1 MITKV
6 CFKCNVEKSLDNFYK
21 HPQMLDGTVNKCKDC
36 NKKDVKLNYAEKAKD
51 DSFIEKERIRSKEK
65 YHRLGYKQKQKIWD
79 IDKPWKNNSK
89 YKSLRKK
96 FKSIP
101 SSFHL
106 HHWCYKNEFIEDII
120 VIERFNHRRAHN
132 FLKLDKENLYFIG
145 LDGEILDTKEK
156 HIMYLINK
164 GIKF

>member
-21 HPQMLDGTVNKCKDC
+21 HSKMLDGTVNKCKDC
-36 NKKDVKLNYAEKAKD
+36 NKKDVRLNYEEKSKD
-51 DSFIEKERIRSKEK
+51 ESFVEKERIRSKEK
-65 YHRLGYKQKQKIWD
+65 YHRLNYREKEKD
-79 IDKPWKNNSK
+79 K
-89 YKSLRKK
+89 YKKRPWTTKTSNLRKK
-96 FKSIP
+96 LKLKNKLQS
-101 SSFHL
+101 HDL
-106 HHWCYKNEFIEDII
+106 HHWCYKDEYLEDIML
-120 VIERFNHRRAHN
+120 IEKRAHKKAHT
-132 FLKLDKENLYFIG
+132 FLKLDRGNLYFIG